1 VSGARARS
9 NGVTV
14 DGADAV
20 DNSVNGIRA
29 TVSQEAVQEFQLILS
44 NYNAEYGRATGGVI
58 NIVTKGG
65 GNEFHGDAFG
75 FFRNKSFQARNP
87 FSGEVDPTTGVLKP
101 VKQPFT
107 RVQSGLTIGGPLKK
121 DKTFFFGS
129 YEYTQREE
137 TGFSSI
143 A

>member
-1 VSGARARS
+1 VRRARS

-29 TVSQEAVQEFQLILS
+29 TVSQEAVQGIPVDPQQLQR
-44 NYNAEYGRATGGVI
+44 EYGRATGGVI

-87 FSGEVDPTTGVLKP
+87 FSAKSIHYWRPEAGQAAVHPRP
-101 VKQPFT
+101 VRTHDRWPAEERQ
-107 RVQSGLTIGGPLKK
+107 
-121 DKTFFFGS
+121 DFFL
-129 YEYTQREE
+129 RLL
-137 TGFSSI
+137 
-143 A
+143 